1 MPNKIPRPT
10 TAKQSKKA
18 IKRTVPLMTLL
29 HPPVGTCLR
38 HVMGAKTLIHSQLQ
52 SHHGTINQIPDSPVS
67 NHYMPKAHVPTALSL
82 NLYRLSLP
90 FREGPGVGFFFLQGG
105 AGADK
110 KSIRRDD
117 GGCLMGCALP
127 FRGKAYLSAAMALS
141 SATVKSQPFC
151 TAGMWQRS
159 RGECTSFNVGP

>member
-10 TAKQSKKA
+10 TAKQSKNA

-105 AGADK
+105 VGADK